1 MSLIRAAFTVSAFTL
16 LSRVTG
22 LLRDII
28 IARTF
33 GASAL
38 TDAFWV
44 AFRIPNL
51 LRRLFAEGAFSQAFV
66 PILSQIKNNESA
78 TRTQQVI
85 DRVAVLLFLT
95 LTLITLVGIVGAPFV
110 VIAMASGLTESG
122 RTNEYQAA
130 VVMTQIMFPYII
142 CMSMVSLASG
152 VLNTFKRF
160 AVPAFTPILLNLSMI
175 AASIGLGPFVSQPI
189 YALAIGVM
197 IGGLLQLATQWFA
210 LYRLGMQ
217 PRLSASVKV
226 SFQDATVK
234 RIMKQMVPATIG
246 VSVAQISLL
255 INTNIA
261 TWLAVGSVTWLSF
274 ADRLME
280 FPTALIG
287 VALGT
292 VLLPSLSKAHAQFDD
307 TRYSQLL
314 DWGLRLV
321 FLCGVPAAITM
332 VMLSDALVA
341 TLFHYGAFSAYDV
354 SQTQTAVM
362 AYSVGLIGLL
372 SVKILAPGFYGK
384 QNIRTPVK
392 IAIFVLIATQVLN
405 TILVPWLAH
414 AGLALSIGLGACMNA
429 LALLY
434 ALKKRA
440 VYQPEP
446 GWYAFF
452 TRQILASVVMALV
465 LFYFRGFVNWT
476 SDDLHIAT
484 RAVWLGG
491 FILVGLSTYL
501 LTLLLTGQRLKD
513 FKRAPSPKP

>member
-95 LTLITLVGIVGAPFV
+95 LTLITLVGIVGAPIV
-110 VIAMASGLTESG
+110 VIAMASGLTEGG

-292 VLLPSLSKAHAQFDD
+292 VLL
-307 TRYSQLL
+307 
-314 DWGLRLV
+314 
-321 FLCGVPAAITM
+321 
-332 VMLSDALVA
+332 
-341 TLFHYGAFSAYDV
+341 
-354 SQTQTAVM
+354 
-362 AYSVGLIGLL
+362 
-372 SVKILAPGFYGK
+372 
-384 QNIRTPVK
+384 
-392 IAIFVLIATQVLN
+392 
-405 TILVPWLAH
+405 
-414 AGLALSIGLGACMNA
+414 
-429 LALLY
+429 
-434 ALKKRA
+434 
-440 VYQPEP
+440 
-446 GWYAFF
+446 
-452 TRQILASVVMALV
+452 
-465 LFYFRGFVNWT
+465 
-476 SDDLHIAT
+476 
-484 RAVWLGG
+484 
-491 FILVGLSTYL
+491 
-501 LTLLLTGQRLKD
+501 
-513 FKRAPSPKP
+513 